1 LRDWLR
7 SDCHLAPTLSRCDA
21 VDAAANHMPCA
32 WPQVS
37 GHEPWLGLRRRLVHG
52 PRHLWRAGD
61 LAAPSR
67 CASGADDTSAQRR
80 ARRGLDLH
88 PLVRAQHPRVAEPD
102 QRLETREGVHPAGE
116 GVAECAHMPAGVHLV
131 GRRLPDAVASRLQ
144 VRQPHGDACAGRC
157 MMPKREARCH
167 GGSRVV
173 LCCAIH
179 TMWCITLCV
188 NLCAVRR
195 CQLPARASGAS
206 SQSCLVGVQTCQR
219 PVRRANKT
227 LPAA

>member
-173 LCCAIH
+173 LCGVVWCH
-179 TMWCITLCV
+179 TYNVVSHVMHQS
-188 NLCAVRR
+188 VRCPALPAPSACFG
-195 CQLPARASGAS
+195 CQLTELPGRCAN
-206 SQSCLVGVQTCQR
+206 LPETC
-219 PVRRANKT
+219 A
-227 LPAA
+227 